1 MYSDSVTEKEFFEK
15 QKQNPSKTT
24 KELKELSDRELLE
37 RQTFYLMNIEK
48 SSRSIKNNVQFWYYA
63 TIISVVLALIILG
76 TK

>member
-1 MYSDSVTEKEFFEK
+1 MYSDSATEKEFFEK
-15 QKQNPSKTT
+15 QKQNPPKTS

-48 SSRSIKNNVQFWYYA
+48 SSLYIKSIVQFWFYV
-63 TIISVVLALIILG
+63 TVISAALTLIVLG